1 MKINSHDDFKRV
13 IYTFQGGGALGAY
26 QAGVFQGL
34 TESGHYEPNWIIGTS
49 IGAFN
54 AGIIAGNPPKKRV
67 EKLHQFWNSITSDLI
82 PCINNLP
89 MMRKFHNFLSA
100 EQSIYLGI
108 NDFFYPNINNPFFA
122 YNSSPDNI
130 SFYVTEPLKKLLAQF
145 IDFDYIN
152 HGKIRLTLGVVEVQ
166 HGKACFFDNQDQTI
180 TIDHILA
187 SGALPP
193 GFPSVK
199 IEGKYYWDGGIFN
212 NSPFTALLNEPVNKK
227 TICFVNNVFD
237 SFGLLPKSLDDVLKR
252 HKDIIYSSHFRSNI
266 DIYKIV
272 HGLRYILSHLSQHIP
287 DKLKKNPELQDLM
300 HLQEKIAP
308 IHFVRFLYQSP
319 EYELSSKDYDFSR
332 ISMEEKL
339 TNGYDDA
346 KKALKEVPWL
356 TEDNKETGIHVHEFY
371 RDLEKL
377 KTIHKDY

>member
-54 AGIIAGNPPKKRV
+54 AGIIAGNPPKK
-67 EKLHQFWNSITSDLI
+67 
-82 PCINNLP
+82 
-89 MMRKFHNFLSA
+89 
-100 EQSIYLGI
+100 
-108 NDFFYPNINNPFFA
+108 
-122 YNSSPDNI
+122 
-130 SFYVTEPLKKLLAQF
+130 
-145 IDFDYIN
+145 
-152 HGKIRLTLGVVEVQ
+152 
-166 HGKACFFDNQDQTI
+166 HGKACFFDNQEQTI

-187 SGALPP
+187 RGALPP

-252 HKDIIYSSHFRSNI
+252 HKDIIYSSHLRSNI
-266 DIYKIV
+266 YIYKIV
-272 HGLRYILSHLSQHIP
+272 HGLRYILSHLFQHIP
-287 DKLKKNPELQDLM
+287 DKLKKNLELQDLM
-300 HLQEKIAP
+300 HLQK
-308 IHFVRFLYQSP
+308 
-319 EYELSSKDYDFSR
+319 
-332 ISMEEKL
+332 KL
-339 TNGYDDA
+339 
-346 KKALKEVPWL
+346 LPSILCV
-356 TEDNKETGIHVHEFY
+356 F
-371 RDLEKL
+371 
-377 KTIHKDY
+377 